1 LESNLFDVAVIGG
14 GPVGSR
20 VAFQL
25 ASRGY
30 NVVVLEKHAAIGSK
44 PCCTGIISQK
54 CIDQFLV
61 PEDVIFR
68 HLNSA
73 ALYSPSRTRIQ
84 VSLPQPQAGIVN
96 RPLLDRWMASCARLK
111 GAKYQLDCEVKQVNV
126 ITDAVEIHY
135 QIITHVCILKAR
147 MVVLACG
154 FSSSL
159 VKRMGMGQ
167 PAYQCTGVQTEVEV
181 RNCQEIEVY
190 FNQNIAPGFF
200 AWIAPTSNGR
210 ALAGLMTRKS
220 PGQRLRLWLDELE
233 SEGRINK
240 GDHFVKQSGIP
251 LKPLS
256 STAGE
261 RVVVVG
267 DAAGQVKPTTGG
279 GIYFGLLCADLA
291 ANSIHQ
297 AIEENNYS
305 AKRLSSYEKEWRAL
319 LLSEISREYWA
330 RRAYQLLSNR
340 QLDDLFKAIQ
350 RNGII
355 ESLLNN
361 EYTSFDNHGSLLIK
375 ALQLGLVSH
384 AKRFSGYISR

>member
-1 LESNLFDVAVIGG
+1 LFDVAVIGG

-25 ASRGY
+25 ASEGH
-30 NVVVLEKHAAIGSK
+30 NVVVLEKRAVIGSK
-44 PCCTGIISQK
+44 PCCTGIIGQK

-73 ALYSPSRTRIQ
+73 SLYSPSRTRIH
-84 VSLPQPQAGIVN
+84 VSLPQPQAGIIN
-96 RPLLDRWMASCARLK
+96 RPLFDRWMANRAKLA

-126 ITDAVEIHY
+126 IPGGVEIHY
-135 QIITHVCILKAR
+135 QKISHTSMLKAR
-147 MVVLACG
+147 MVALACG
-154 FSSSL
+154 FNSDL

-167 PAYQCTGVQTEVEV
+167 PSYQCTGVQAEVEV
-181 RNCQEIEVY
+181 NDCQEIEVY
-190 FNQNIAPGFF
+190 FNQKIAPGFF
-200 AWIAPTSNGR
+200 AWLAPTSNGR
-210 ALAGLMTRKS
+210 ALVGLMTSKS
-220 PGQRLRLWLDELE
+220 PGQHLRLWLEELE
-233 SEGRINK
+233 SEGKIRK
-240 GDHFVKQSGIP
+240 GDHLVKHSGIP

-261 RVVVVG
+261 RVLVVG

-279 GIYFGLLCADLA
+279 GIYFGLQSAELA
-291 ANSIHQ
+291 ANSLHQ
-297 AIEENNYS
+297 AIEEKDYS
-305 AKRLSSYEKEWRAL
+305 AKRLSSYEKAWRAL
-319 LLSEISREYWA
+319 LLSEIKREYWA

-340 QLDDLFKAIQ
+340 QIDDLFKTAQ

-355 ESLLNN
+355 ESLLNE
-361 EYTSFDNHGSLLIK
+361 EYTSFDNHGSLLIR

-384 AKRFSGYISR
+384 AKRFSGYLSR